1 MKIKIYYHH
10 TDCGQV
16 VYYAKYLEFLEDAR
30 TEFFED
36 KGVSIKELVRQG
48 ILFVVARQEIDYKAP
63 AFYADVL
70 SIDTRVTEVGRA
82 KIDFAYEIRNQNNQ
96 VISTARTVMVC
107 VNGNFRPQAIPEEIR
122 NKLVLQ
128 KLRSL

>member
-10 TDCGQV
+10 TDCGGV

-30 TEFFED
+30 TGFFENR
-36 KGVSIKELVRQG
+36 GILIKELVKQG
-48 ILFVVARQEIDYKAP
+48 MQFVVARQEIDYKSP
-63 AFYADVL
+63 AFYADIL

-82 KIDFAYEIRNQNNQ
+82 KIDFAYEIKNQNNQ
-96 VISTARTVMVC
+96 IISTARTIMVC
-107 VNGNFRPQAIPEEIR
+107 VNGNFKPQAIPGEIR

-128 KLRSL
+128 KL